1 MEAHGRCLTQEKI
14 FFRDTS
20 VLAGA
25 NADWGRDSVNN
36 TVISAVS
43 ATLYHISISLIVRM
57 FIMIIGGFAI
67 MATGV
72 YKT

>member
-1 MEAHGRCLTQEKI
+1 METEGRCLTQEKI

-43 ATLYHISISLIVRM
+43 DVILISWQCCYHINN
-57 FIMIIGGFAI
+57 FTGGLTILAI
-67 MATGV
+67 GV
-72 YKT
+72 YQT

>member
-1 MEAHGRCLTQEKI
+1 MEAHGRCLAQEKI

-25 NADWGRDSVNN
+25 NADWGRDSVTN

-43 ATLYHISISLIVRM
+43 YHIDKDEDLLHVNNFTGS
-57 FIMIIGGFAI
+57 FTI
-67 MATGV
+67 MAIGI